1 MTIHRQQI
9 IFQRDRIAASIR
21 MSLSILLFPV
31 PLFFD
36 GLILFESKRKGGVTA
51 VARQRRTREEIGA
64 EIKRL
69 RKEHGYTQLKLGMLV
84 SVDPSKISK
93 LESGAEAAIDTL
105 LLMDICDVFNIS
117 LDSLCYVPVVQKD
130 ADAEEALTIIMNAD
144 PIERKILMKM
154 LRAI

>member
-1 MTIHRQQI
+1 M
-9 IFQRDRIAASIR
+9 
-21 MSLSILLFPV
+21 
-31 PLFFD
+31 
-36 GLILFESKRKGGVTA
+36 
-51 VARQRRTREEIGA
+51 ARQRRTREEIGT

-69 RKEHGYTQLKLGMLV
+69 RKKHGYTQLKLGMLV

-117 LDSLCYVPVVQKD
+117 LDSLCYVLVVQKH